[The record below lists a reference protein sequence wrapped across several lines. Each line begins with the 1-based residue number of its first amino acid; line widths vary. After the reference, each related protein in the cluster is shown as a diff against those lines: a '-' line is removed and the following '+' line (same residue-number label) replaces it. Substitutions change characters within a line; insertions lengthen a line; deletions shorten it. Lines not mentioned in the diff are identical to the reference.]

1 VTLLV
6 VSVWLQ
12 KLGRPIRYT
21 LAPMLFVGVATAIA
35 MFGEL
40 QGYFANFDQQWLLAG
55 IGSLILVLDLWV
67 IYEGLRMLA
76 RGRRLRPS
84 ALRL

>member
-1 VTLLV
+1 
-6 VSVWLQ
+6 
-12 KLGRPIRYT
+12 
-21 LAPMLFVGVATAIA
+21 

-67 IYEGLRMLA
+67 VYEGLRILA
-76 RGRRLRPS
+76 RGRRPRPS